1 MNIYMQN
8 VIKNIKNTT
17 NNVHEELYM
26 ISPHTHIQRTPV
38 RRPYGKAS
46 KTLISGLACVRVG
59 VGVRCVDGVKCGFRV
74 QVGPRPRVRVRDG
87 TGCG

>member
-1 MNIYMQN
+1 MQFGKEN
-8 VIKNIKNTT
+8 KQKNISY
-17 NNVHEELYM
+17 NVPEELCM
-26 ISPHTHIQRTPV
+26 ISHHTHIQRTPV
-38 RRPYGKAS
+38 RRPNGKAS

-59 VGVRCVDGVKCGFRV
+59 VGVRCVDGVKSGFRV